1 MDRIE
6 AVKVVSRLPES
17 RDPWLAL
24 IGAIGIIYIY
34 IYMIESVVFGVS
46 TTFALP

>member
-34 IYMIESVVFGVS
+34 MIESVVFGVS

>member
-34 IYMIESVVFGVS
+34 DRIVVFGVS